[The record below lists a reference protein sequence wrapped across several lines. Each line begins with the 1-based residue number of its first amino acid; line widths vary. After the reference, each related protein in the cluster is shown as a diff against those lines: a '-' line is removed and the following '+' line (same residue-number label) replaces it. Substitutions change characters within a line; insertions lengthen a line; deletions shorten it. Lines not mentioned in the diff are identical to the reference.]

1 MLLVCKQMIFKPFP
15 WLVKCFE
22 QIFKSIQMDGTEIA
36 NSYRVEDPWS
46 RLRLVWVALFSLQE
60 SVS

>member
-1 MLLVCKQMIFKPFP
+1 MLLVCKQMIFKPFH

-22 QIFKSIQMDGTEIA
+22 QIFKSIQMDSTETA
-36 NSYRVEDPWS
+36 NSYPVEDPWS
-46 RLRLVWVALFSLQE
+46 RLWLIWVALFSLQE

>member
-1 MLLVCKQMIFKPFP
+1 MIFKPLH

>member
-1 MLLVCKQMIFKPFP
+1 MIFKPFH

-22 QIFKSIQMDGTEIA
+22 QIFKSIQMDSTETE
-36 NSYRVEDPWS
+36 NSYPVEDPWS
-46 RLRLVWVALFSLQE
+46 RLWLISIALFSLQE

>member
-1 MLLVCKQMIFKPFP
+1 MIFKPFH

-22 QIFKSIQMDGTEIA
+22 QIFKSIQMDSTETENGYPI
-36 NSYRVEDPWS
+36 EDPWS
-46 RLRLVWVALFSLQE
+46 RLWLISVALFSLQE

>member
-1 MLLVCKQMIFKPFP
+1 MIFKPFP

-22 QIFKSIQMDGTEIA
+22 QIFKSIQMDSTEIA

-46 RLRLVWVALFSLQE
+46 RLQLVWVALFSLQE